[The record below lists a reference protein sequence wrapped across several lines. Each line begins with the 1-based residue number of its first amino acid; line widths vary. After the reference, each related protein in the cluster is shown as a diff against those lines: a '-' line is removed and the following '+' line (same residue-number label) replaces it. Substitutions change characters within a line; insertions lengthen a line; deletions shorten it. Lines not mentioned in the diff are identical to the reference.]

1 MYDSDGVGRPC
12 KSGVK
17 RKFQKKT
24 VRRYLRACESERRAK
39 VSGPKLKIEQVK
51 IAQNKHT

>member
-1 MYDSDGVGRPC
+1 MMYDSDGVGRPC

-39 VSGPKLKIEQVK
+39 VSG